1 MNNYTDIQEL
11 DDMRDQLA
19 KLKDMLN
26 AERMI
31 TERMMRRTMSEKAN
45 KLMRRS
51 IFFIVIALLFAPYEI
66 WALGYLGLRPIYGYS
81 AAVFLIIAAITEWQT
96 CKGLRDEHFSRYTIM
111 EIAETMIRYK
121 RMNIR
126 WLYFSIPFV
135 MVWGGLLAYDI
146 SKMENL
152 PVMIGCAVGFVIGLA
167 FGIHSLVKAQR
178 TANEIISATRDLKRE
193 E

>member
-1 MNNYTDIQEL
+1 MNNYTDNQEL
-11 DDMRDQLA
+11 DDMRYQLA

-26 AERMI
+26 SERMI

-66 WALGYLGLRPIYGYS
+66 WALGYLGLRPIYGYA

-96 CKGLRDEHFSRYTIM
+96 CKGLRDEHFSRYTVV

-135 MVWGGLLAYDI
+135 IVWGGLLAYDI

-152 PVMIGCAVGFVIGLA
+152 PAMIGCAVGFVIGLA

-178 TANEIISATRDLKRE
+178 TANEIINATRDLKRE

>member
-1 MNNYTDIQEL
+1 MNNYTDNQEL
-11 DDMRDQLA
+11 DDMCYQLA

-26 AERMI
+26 SERMI

-152 PVMIGCAVGFVIGLA
+152 PAMIGCAVGFVIGLA
-167 FGIHSLVKAQR
+167 FGIHSLVKAQH
-178 TANEIISATRDLKRE
+178 TANEIINATRDLKRE

>member
-1 MNNYTDIQEL
+1 
-11 DDMRDQLA
+11 MRDQLA

-51 IFFIVIALLFAPYEI
+51 IIFIVIAVLFAPYMI
-66 WALGYLGLRPIYGYS
+66 WALNYFLGFKPIFGY
-81 AAVFLIIAAITEWQT
+81 AAAIFLIIAAIAEWLT
-96 CKGLRDEHFSRYTIM
+96 CKNLRDEYFSRYTIV

-121 RMNIR
+121 RMNIQ
-126 WLYFSIPFV
+126 WLYFSIPFLI
-135 MVWGGLLAYDI
+135 VWGGALGYEIWKTGELPLA
-146 SKMENL
+146 
-152 PVMIGCAVGFVIGLA
+152 IGGAVGLIFGLTIG
-167 FGIHSLVKAQR
+167 ICSLIKAQR
-178 TANEIISATRDLKRE
+178 TANEIINATRDLKRE

>member
-1 MNNYTDIQEL
+1 
-11 DDMRDQLA
+11 MRYQLA

-26 AERMI
+26 SERMI

-45 KLMRRS
+45 KLLRRS

-66 WALGYLGLRPIYGYS
+66 WAMNFLGFNPIYGYS
-81 AAVFLIIAAITEWQT
+81 AAIFLVIAAVAEWQT
-96 CKGLRDEHFSRYTIM
+96 CKGLRDEYFSRYTIV
-111 EIAETMIRYK
+111 EIAETMVRYK

-135 MVWGGLLAYDI
+135 LIWAGTLGYD
-146 SKMENL
+146 MLRADNYA
-152 PVMIGCAVGFVIGLA
+152 VFIGFAVGLVIGLA
-167 FGIHSLVKAQR
+167 FGIPSLIKAQR
-178 TANEIISATRDLKRE
+178 TANEIINATRDLKHE

>member
-11 DDMRDQLA
+11 DDMRCQLA

-26 AERMI
+26 SERMI

-178 TANEIISATRDLKRE
+178 TANEIINATRDLKRE

>member
-1 MNNYTDIQEL
+1 MNNYTDNQEL
-11 DDMRDQLA
+11 DDMRYQLA

-26 AERMI
+26 SERMI

-96 CKGLRDEHFSRYTIM
+96 CKGLRDEHFSRYSIV

-126 WLYFSIPFV
+126 WLYLSIPFV

-152 PVMIGCAVGFVIGLA
+152 PAMIGCAVGFVIGLA

-178 TANEIISATRDLKRE
+178 TANEIINATRDLKRE

>member
-1 MNNYTDIQEL
+1 MNNYTDNQEL
-11 DDMRDQLA
+11 DDMRCQLA

-66 WALGYLGLRPIYGYS
+66 WALGYLGLRPIYGYA

-96 CKGLRDEHFSRYTIM
+96 CKGLRDEHFSRYTIV
-111 EIAETMIRYK
+111 EIAETIIRYK

-126 WLYFSIPFV
+126 WLCFSIPFV

-152 PVMIGCAVGFVIGLA
+152 PAMIGCAVGFVIGLA

-178 TANEIISATRDLKRE
+178 TANEIINATRDLKRE

>member
-11 DDMRDQLA
+11 DDMRCQLA

-26 AERMI
+26 SERMI

-96 CKGLRDEHFSRYTIM
+96 CKGLRDEHFSRYSIV

-126 WLYFSIPFV
+126 WLYLSIPFV

-152 PVMIGCAVGFVIGLA
+152 PAMIGCAVGFVIGLA

>member
-11 DDMRDQLA
+11 DDMRCQLA

-26 AERMI
+26 SERMI

-96 CKGLRDEHFSRYTIM
+96 CKDLRDEHFSRYTIM

-178 TANEIISATRDLKRE
+178 TANEIINATRDLKRE

>member
-1 MNNYTDIQEL
+1 MKNHTDYQEL
-11 DDMRDQLA
+11 DDMRYQLA

-26 AERMI
+26 SERMI

-45 KLMRRS
+45 KLLRRS

-66 WALGYLGLRPIYGYS
+66 WAMSFLSFNPIYGYA
-81 AAVFLIIAAITEWQT
+81 AAVFLIIAAIVEWQT
-96 CKGLRDEHFSRYTIM
+96 CKGLRDEYFSRYTIV

-135 MVWGGLLAYDI
+135 LIWAGTLGYD
-146 SKMENL
+146 MLRAGNNA
-152 PVMIGCAVGFVIGLA
+152 VFIGFAVGLVIGLA
-167 FGIHSLVKAQR
+167 FGIPNLIKAQR
-178 TANEIISATRDLKRE
+178 TANEIINATRDLKRE

>member
-1 MNNYTDIQEL
+1 MKNYTDYQEL

-19 KLKDMLN
+19 KLKNMLN
-26 AERMI
+26 SERMI

-45 KLMRRS
+45 RLMRRS

-66 WALGYLGLRPIYGYS
+66 WAMQFLGFNPIYGYT
-81 AAVFLIIAAITEWQT
+81 AAAFLIIAAVTEWQT
-96 CKGLRDEHFSRYTIM
+96 CKDLRDERFSRYTIV
-111 EIAETMIRYK
+111 EIAETMVRYK
-121 RMNIR
+121 RMNIK

-135 MVWGGLLAYDI
+135 LVWCGLLAYDI
-146 SKMENL
+146 LKAENL
-152 PVMIGCAVGFVIGLA
+152 PVMIGGSVGFAIGLA

-178 TANEIISATRDLKRE
+178 TANEIISATHDLMRE

>member
-1 MNNYTDIQEL
+1 MNNYTDYQEL

-19 KLKDMLN
+19 KLKNMLN
-26 AERMI
+26 SERMI

-66 WALGYLGLRPIYGYS
+66 WAMQFLGFNPIYGYT
-81 AAVFLIIAAITEWQT
+81 AAAFLIIAAVTEWQT
-96 CKGLRDEHFSRYTIM
+96 CKDLRDERFSRYTIV
-111 EIAETMIRYK
+111 EIAETMVRYK
-121 RMNIR
+121 RMNIK

-135 MVWGGLLAYDI
+135 LVWGGLLACDI
-146 SKMENL
+146 LKAENV
-152 PVMIGCAVGFVIGLA
+152 PVMIGISVGFAIGLA
-167 FGIHSLVKAQR
+167 LGIRSLVKAQR
-178 TANEIISATRDLKRE
+178 TANEIINATHDLMRE